1 MKSQSVTIQVKAT
14 EQYFAVVLFVNM
26 LYTTEDNA
34 HAVIG
39 QYLLIIMQVNHM
51 ENVINI

>member
-14 EQYFAVVLFVNM
+14 EQYFAVVLFVT
-26 LYTTEDNA
+26 LYTTEDNV
-34 HAVIG
+34 HAAIG

-51 ENVINI
+51 ENAINI